1 MENLPIPLPWRNSSS
16 ISSRLLTKLASACF
30 EKATLQVFAVD
41 TKGNRG
47 GLLDINLARACA
59 VLSAGEQA
67 LVIVA
72 ESVLLC
78 AGEEEDDGG
87 VESRHGASTGME
99 AASSPP
105 LLQPKPLS
113 NLPTFTSCVLNAL
126 CKDLNC
132 VLSLTN

>member
-30 EKATLQVFAVD
+30 EKATLQASAVD

-47 GLLDINLARACA
+47 DLLDINLAWSCA

-87 VESRHGASTGME
+87 VE
-99 AASSPP
+99 
-105 LLQPKPLS
+105 L
-113 NLPTFTSCVLNAL
+113 
-126 CKDLNC
+126 
-132 VLSLTN
+132 